1 MKEGGNRMELT
12 EAKSNIKV
20 RKKERSIKK
29 GKIIERI
36 VIYALLIGLSI
47 VFIFPFLWLLG
58 TSLKPESEALTFPPT
73 ILPEDWKFSNYKD
86 VFTMVS
92 FGKYYWNSIFVTS
105 LTVIGTVLSST
116 VVAYG
121 FARIKAKGSNIWF
134 ILLLATMMLPPQ
146 VTMIPVYMIFSKL
159 GWVNTFLPLIVPAF
173 FGNAYFIFLLRQFFK
188 TIPKELEESAYLDG
202 CGTFGI
208 FWRIILPL
216 SVPAVITVALL
227 SFMWTWND
235 FLGPLIYL
243 NDESMYTLALGILQ
257 FKGALIVSWG
267 PMMAA
272 SVLIILPLIILF
284 FVGQKYFIEGIA
296 TTGGKG

>member
-1 MKEGGNRMELT
+1 MELSGIKV
-12 EAKSNIKV
+12 EAKVKV
-20 RKKERSIKK
+20 KKERSIKK

-36 VIYALLIGLSI
+36 VTYALLIGLSI
-47 VFIFPFLWLLG
+47 VFIFPFLWLVG
-58 TSLKPESEALTFPPT
+58 TSLKPESEALSFPPT
-73 ILPEDWKFSNYKD
+73 IIPETWKFSNYKD
-86 VFTMVS
+86 VFTMVN
-92 FGKYYWNSIFVTS
+92 FGQYYWNSIIVTL
-105 LTVIGTVLSST
+105 LTVLGTVFSST
-116 VVAYG
+116 IVAYG
-121 FARIKAKGSNIWF
+121 FARIKAKGRDVWF

-188 TIPKELEESAYLDG
+188 TIPKELEESAFLDG

-243 NDESMYTLALGILQ
+243 NDDSMYTLALGILQ
-257 FKGALIVSWG
+257 FKGALIISWG

-272 SVLIILPLIILF
+272 SVLIILPLIIIF